1 MDIYKSLELSEIASF
16 SGSDD
21 VVENL
26 MLGLDLISKAGYKG
40 AEISFDLIELDNYDF
55 LKNYIGTFNSD
66 GNIFEISLHLPK
78 NFSYIDSND
87 VFHRASFNLFDKYN
101 KEWADESRKFLEGY
115 VRIAED
121 LGVRYLNLHIE
132 GFYKDFLGGG
142 YEATKDEKSACDS
155 YWNEIDKIADEML
168 RFNLEKVDKIACR
181 TEIPI
186 TVENHEL
193 PYHMSSPDFLK
204 ILNEYPSV
212 RFLFDI
218 GHPLK
223 LFSMLEKG
231 NDWGIKELGD
241 KKRIERCIAEFGG
254 MTYEQCIK
262 DGGIEL
268 LSRFISTKAP
278 FAAHMHQINTIGE
291 DHLPFFRPEGII
303 SLGHV
308 AEMLFFR
315 GTEVVVIESFEKNY
329 SKREYLERIR
339 DELEVIKG

>member
-26 MLGLDLISKAGYKG
+26 RLGLDLISKAGYKG
-40 AEISFDLIELDNYDF
+40 AEILSDLTELDNYDF
-55 LKNYIGTFNSD
+55 LKNYIDTLNSD
-66 GNIFEISLHLPK
+66 GKIFEISLHLPK
-78 NFSYIDSND
+78 KFSYIDSND

-115 VRIAED
+115 VRIAES
-121 LGVRYLNLHIE
+121 LGVKYLNLHIE
-132 GFYKDFLGGG
+132 GLYKDFLGGG
-142 YEATKDEKSACDS
+142 YEATKYEKSACDS
-155 YWNEIDKIADEML
+155 YWNEIDKIVHEML
-168 RFNLEKVDKIACR
+168 KSNLEVIEEIAYG

-193 PYHMSSPDFLK
+193 PYHMSSPGLLK
-204 ILNEYPSV
+204 IFEDYPSLN
-212 RFLFDI
+212 FLFDI

-223 LFSMLEKG
+223 HLSMLEKG
-231 NDWGIKELGD
+231 NDWGITEMGD

-262 DGGIEL
+262 DGGVEL

-291 DHLPFFRPEGII
+291 DHLPLFRPEGII

-315 GTEVVVIESFEKNY
+315 GTEVIVIESFEKND
-329 SKREYLERIR
+329 SEEEYLNRIK
-339 DELEVIKG
+339 DELEIIKG